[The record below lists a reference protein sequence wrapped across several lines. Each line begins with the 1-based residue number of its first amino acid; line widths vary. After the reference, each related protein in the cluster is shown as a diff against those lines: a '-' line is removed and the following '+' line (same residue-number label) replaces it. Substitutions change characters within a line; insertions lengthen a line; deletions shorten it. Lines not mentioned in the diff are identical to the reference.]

1 MKVNLNGKH
10 IVVDD
15 HDDNVDHS
23 NNHQCDKG
31 PSQTL
36 GGAPAGAKGGLTVG
50 VGRANEQRVCTT
62 STTNG
67 RVNYSE
73 WDGGTASNR
82 TRETTKVDWGM
93 GFSPMSLQS
102 FFKGN
107 RNKLAR
113 NRRIFVFQG
122 NLQALLDVGPTDA
135 LTFDPIRFWNEHCY
149 FEQVYVKRVLKV
161 INRILARSAFC
172 LALDE
177 VEIDIIMT

>member
-1 MKVNLNGKH
+1 
-10 IVVDD
+10 
-15 HDDNVDHS
+15 
-23 NNHQCDKG
+23 
-31 PSQTL
+31 
-36 GGAPAGAKGGLTVG
+36 
-50 VGRANEQRVCTT
+50 
-62 STTNG
+62 
-67 RVNYSE
+67 
-73 WDGGTASNR
+73 
-82 TRETTKVDWGM
+82 
-93 GFSPMSLQS
+93 MSLQS

-161 INRILARSAFC
+161 INRILERSAFC